1 MRSVTYVANNDI
13 TLLETGQQLFP
24 AMIAAIDAARHD
36 ILFETYIFA
45 EDAVARGI
53 EAALIRAAGRGV
65 KVRVLVDWFG
75 TGHRA
80 CCRRAEAFAQA
91 GVQYRV
97 FNPWFKRGIARTHRK
112 ITVVDGEIAF
122 VGGININD
130 DMLCDYEPYRPL
142 SAPRWDFAVQVRG
155 PLLAQIHFEAQAQ
168 WMRAGR
174 LDLLSRIELFR
185 ETRRT
190 PPSENGRPMRAAFV
204 VRDNLR
210 NRRTIQRAYLQA
222 IGQARKS
229 VLLANPYFA
238 PGRKFREAL
247 AQAARRGVKVTLL
260 IGVGEFRMQDA
271 VARSFYPKLLANPYF
286 APGRKF
292 REALAQAARRGVQVT
307 LLIGVGEF
315 KMQDAVARSFY
326 PKLLADGI
334 DVVEYRK
341 TQLHAKIA
349 VVDDDW
355 ATVGSSNCD
364 GLSLF
369 LNQEANIV
377 VKNAAFARA
386 VRTHI
391 ERGIADGEVV
401 RMEDFEGIGWV
412 RRVRYEMA
420 YLLYKLTMR
429 IFAIGYA

>member
-13 TLLETGQQLFP
+13 TLLESGQQLFP
-24 AMIAAIDAARHD
+24 AMIEALDAARQD

-45 EDAVARGI
+45 EDEVARGI
-53 EAALIRAAGRGV
+53 EAALIRAAERGL

-75 TGHRA
+75 TGHRS
-80 CCRRAEAFAQA
+80 CCRRAEAFARA
-91 GVQYRV
+91 GVHYRV

-112 ITVVDGEIAF
+112 ITVVDGEVAF

-130 DMLCDYEPYRPL
+130 DMLCDYEPHRPL
-142 SAPRWDFAVQVRG
+142 PAPRWDFAVCVRG
-155 PLLAQIHFEAQAQ
+155 PLVAHIHFEAKAQ

-174 LDLLSRIELFR
+174 LDLFSRIGLFR

-190 PPSENGRPMRAAFV
+190 PPTEGARPMRAGFV

-247 AQAARRGVKVTLL
+247 ARAARRGVDVTLL

-271 VARSFYPKLLANPYF
+271 VARSFYPKLLA
-286 APGRKF
+286 A
-292 REALAQAARRGVQVT
+292 
-307 LLIGVGEF
+307 
-315 KMQDAVARSFY
+315 
-326 PKLLADGI
+326 GI
-334 DVVEYRK
+334 KVVEYRK

-369 LNQEANIV
+369 LNQEANV
-377 VKNAAFARA
+377 VVRNAAFARA
-386 VRTHI
+386 VRAHI

-401 RMEDFEGIGWV
+401 RMEEFEGMGWV
-412 RRVRYEMA
+412 RRMRYEMA
-420 YLLYKLTMR
+420 YLLYKLAMR

>member
-1 MRSVTYVANNDI
+1 MRSITYVANNDI
-13 TLLETGQQLFP
+13 VLLESGQELFP
-24 AMIAAIDAARHD
+24 AMVSAIDAARHD

-45 EDAVARGI
+45 EDEVARGI

-75 TGHRA
+75 TGHRS
-80 CCRRAEAFAQA
+80 CCRRAEAFAVA
-91 GVQYRV
+91 GVHYRV
-97 FNPWFKRGIARTHRK
+97 FNPWFKRGISRTHRK
-112 ITVVDGEIAF
+112 ITVVDGEVAF

-130 DMLCDYEPYRPL
+130 DMLCDYEPHRPL
-142 SAPRWDFAVQVRG
+142 PAPRWDFAVRVRG
-155 PLLAQIHFEAQAQ
+155 PLVAQIEFEAKAQ

-174 LDLLSRIELFR
+174 LDLFSRIGLYR
-185 ETRRT
+185 ETRRA
-190 PPSENGRPMRAAFV
+190 PPTEGALPMRAAFV

-222 IGQARKS
+222 IGQAKKS

-247 AQAARRGVKVTLL
+247 ARAAQRGVDVTLL

-271 VARSFYPKLLANPYF
+271 VARSFYPKLLA
-286 APGRKF
+286 
-292 REALAQAARRGVQVT
+292 
-307 LLIGVGEF
+307 
-315 KMQDAVARSFY
+315 S
-326 PKLLADGI
+326 GI
-334 DVVEYRK
+334 RVVEYRK

-355 ATVGSSNCD
+355 STVGSSNCD

-369 LNQEANIV
+369 MNQEANIV
-377 VKNAAFARA
+377 VRNTAFARA
-386 VRTHI
+386 VRAHI
-391 ERGIADGEVV
+391 ERGVADGEPV
-401 RMEDFEGIGWV
+401 RMEDFVGIGRV
-412 RRVRYEMA
+412 RRMRYEMA

>member
-13 TLLETGQQLFP
+13 ILLETGQQLFP

-45 EDAVARGI
+45 EDEVARGI
-53 EAALIRAAGRGV
+53 EAALIRAAERGL

-80 CCRRAEAFAQA
+80 CCRRAEAFAKA
-91 GVQYRV
+91 GVFYRV

-130 DMLCDYEPYRPL
+130 DMRHDYEPYLPL
-142 SAPRWDFAVQVRG
+142 PAPRWDFAVSVRG
-155 PLLAQIHFEAQAQ
+155 PLVAQIHFEAQAQ

-174 LDLLSRIELFR
+174 LDIFSRIGLYR
-185 ETRRT
+185 ETRKA
-190 PPSENGRPMRAAFV
+190 PPTEGARPMRAAFV

-247 AQAARRGVKVTLL
+247 ARAARRGVAVTLL
-260 IGVGEFRMQDA
+260 IGTGEFRMQDA
-271 VARSFYPKLLANPYF
+271 VARSFYPKLLA
-286 APGRKF
+286 
-292 REALAQAARRGVQVT
+292 
-307 LLIGVGEF
+307 
-315 KMQDAVARSFY
+315 
-326 PKLLADGI
+326 DGI
-334 DVVEYRK
+334 QVVEYRK

-386 VRTHI
+386 VRAHI
-391 ERGIADGEVV
+391 ERGVADGEIV
-401 RMEDFEGIGWV
+401 RMEEFEGMGWM
-412 RRVRYEMA
+412 RRVRYELA

>member
-1 MRSVTYVANNDI
+1 MRSVTYVANNDVI
-13 TLLETGQQLFP
+13 LLETGRQLFP
-24 AMIAAIDAARHD
+24 AMIEAIDAVRHE

-45 EDAVARGI
+45 EDTVARGI
-53 EAALIRAAGRGV
+53 EAALVRAAARGV

-75 TGHRA
+75 TGGRA
-80 CCRRAEAFAQA
+80 CRRLGEVFAAA
-91 GVQYRV
+91 GVHYRI
-97 FNPWFKRGIARTHRK
+97 FNRWFRRGIARTHRK
-112 ITVVDGEIAF
+112 ITVVDGTVAF

-130 DMLCDYEPYRPL
+130 DMLCDYDPDKALP
-142 SAPRWDFAVQVRG
+142 APRWDFAVRVTGPPGGADPFRG
-155 PLLAQIHFEAQAQ
+155 PGPVDARRPPRPASPHGAVPGDAAPAADRGRGP
-168 WMRAGR
+168 MRAG
-174 LDLLSRIELFR
+174 
-185 ETRRT
+185 
-190 PPSENGRPMRAAFV
+190 FV

-238 PGRKFREAL
+238 PGRKFRDAL
-247 AQAARRGVKVTLL
+247 AQAASRGVEVTLL
-260 IGVGEFRMQDA
+260 IGVGEFHLQDA
-271 VARSFYPKLLANPYF
+271 VARSFYPKLLA
-286 APGRKF
+286 A
-292 REALAQAARRGVQVT
+292 
-307 LLIGVGEF
+307 
-315 KMQDAVARSFY
+315 
-326 PKLLADGI
+326 GI
-334 DVVEYRK
+334 EVVEYRK

-377 VKNAAFARA
+377 VRNASFARA

-391 ERGIADGEVV
+391 QKGIADGVPV
-401 RMEDFEGIGWV
+401 LPQQFEGMGWV
-412 RRVRYEMA
+412 RRAAYEMA

>member
-1 MRSVTYVANNDI
+1 MRSITYVANNDVA
-13 TLLETGQQLFP
+13 LLESGQQLFP
-24 AMIAAIDAARHD
+24 AMIAAIDAARQD

-45 EDAVARGI
+45 EDEVARGI
-53 EAALIRAAGRGV
+53 EAALVRAAERGL

-80 CCRRAEAFAQA
+80 CCRRAEAFARA
-91 GVQYRV
+91 GVHYRV

-112 ITVVDGEIAF
+112 ITVIDGEIAF

-130 DMLCDYEPYRPL
+130 DLLCDYDPHRPL
-142 SAPRWDFAVQVRG
+142 PAPRWDFAVQVRG
-155 PLLAQIHFEAQAQ
+155 PLVAQIHFEAQAQ

-174 LDLLSRIELFR
+174 LDILSRIGLYR
-185 ETRRT
+185 ETRKA
-190 PPSENGRPMRAAFV
+190 PPTEGARPMRAAFI

-247 AQAARRGVKVTLL
+247 ARAARRGVK
-260 IGVGEFRMQDA
+260 
-271 VARSFYPKLLANPYF
+271 
-286 APGRKF
+286 
-292 REALAQAARRGVQVT
+292 VT

-334 DVVEYRK
+334 QVVEYRK

-355 ATVGSSNCD
+355 STVGSSNCD

-369 LNQEANIV
+369 VNQEANIV

-386 VRTHI
+386 VRSHI
-391 ERGIADGEVV
+391 EHGVADGEVV
-401 RMEDFEGIGWV
+401 RMEQFEGIGWV